1 MYTTLYSILK
11 PLISSANTGII
22 TVVSE
27 YGPQGKI
34 YMKGGRLVGAETE
47 NLTGASAANDLAR
60 WVSISIDFTAGIEE
74 DIENPAAFDHMGF
87 VKLLAGR
94 DKTIN
99 AIRKVIPGNDARYK
113 ILVENWEEKTINV
126 QQLMLITKLDGHHS
140 VRQVV
145 AESGVAELEVLQF
158 IHCLYSKGL
167 VKEVTSPRAMKK
179 EDIDNFLDAL
189 RSKLTD
195 LVGPAA
201 DAVIQKAFESL
212 GIDPDYL
219 ARSQIANVFESV
231 LEHLDD
237 MESEVFNH
245 WKNGYYTELRKTG

>member
-1 MYTTLYSILK
+1 MYTTLYSVLK
-11 PLISSANTGII
+11 PLISGAKTGII

-34 YMKGGRLVGAETE
+34 YMKNGRLVGAETE
-47 NLTGASAANDLAR
+47 DSTGASAANDLAK
-60 WVSISIDFTAGIEE
+60 WVSISTEFTAGIEKNLK
-74 DIENPAAFDHMGF
+74 NPDAFDHMGF

-94 DKTIN
+94 DKKIN
-99 AIRKVIPGNDARYK
+99 AIRKVIPGNDARFK
-113 ILVENWEEKTINV
+113 ILVENWQEKTISV

-145 AESGVAELEVLQF
+145 AESGVAELEVLNF

-167 VKEVTSPRAMKK
+167 LQEINSPKAMKK
-179 EDIDNFLDAL
+179 EDIDNFLDVL
-189 RSKLTD
+189 RNKLLD

-201 DAVIQKAFESL
+201 DVVIQKVFESL
-212 GIDPDYL
+212 EIDPDFL
-219 ARSQIANVFESV
+219 ARSQIAKVLESV
-231 LEHLDD
+231 LEHLDE

-245 WKNGYYTELRKTG
+245 WKNGYFTEMRKTG